1 MKIVSYLTNLLL
13 SSTPVIVD
21 YPLNDPM
28 WKMVRQVAL
37 PPQPRLQFSIAGYKG
52 EPAPLSTLQ
61 GQANTAYVTLA
72 ASLNYI
78 QNYADIKKWAA
89 TYGLRVYPRAGE
101 DLNAYYD
108 RSSLKFFYA
117 RVRGTPE
124 VIFTVNSSDIVAH
137 ELGHAVL
144 DAIRPDFWSVQ
155 SMEIEAFHESFA
167 DINAMVTTMQFEDV
181 LETVLAETKGNLR
194 VSNGLSRLAEQLGV
208 AVYQLTRGAT
218 LPWALRDAVNS
229 FKYVAPESLPA
240 EAPDNELCNECHS
253 FGRVFMGIWY
263 DILCGIYEKEKSKG
277 AVPLVA
283 LKTARD
289 RAFSY
294 LVRAATQ
301 APCVPRYH
309 EAVATVM
316 LNIDAQAGKPYQDVL
331 KMSFGNKGIRFNNIR
346 MLTDMHRD
354 DVDGA
359 YDSIKFGNA
368 ALVKDKKTIR
378 VSNILAAKKDS
389 LGALAVGKED
399 ISTVEVEVAC
409 DKYFQFDKSGRVI
422 EAIIPSDDEVMDAA
436 HARLMTIK
444 DIGPKSMWNIQGNKL
459 TRQYIV

>member
-137 ELGHAVL
+137 DPHCTE
-144 DAIRPDFWSVQ
+144 
-155 SMEIEAFHESFA
+155 
-167 DINAMVTTMQFEDV
+167 
-181 LETVLAETKGNLR
+181 
-194 VSNGLSRLAEQLGV
+194 
-208 AVYQLTRGAT
+208 
-218 LPWALRDAVNS
+218 
-229 FKYVAPESLPA
+229 
-240 EAPDNELCNECHS
+240 
-253 FGRVFMGIWY
+253 
-263 DILCGIYEKEKSKG
+263 
-277 AVPLVA
+277 
-283 LKTARD
+283 
-289 RAFSY
+289 
-294 LVRAATQ
+294 
-301 APCVPRYH
+301 
-309 EAVATVM
+309 
-316 LNIDAQAGKPYQDVL
+316 
-331 KMSFGNKGIRFNNIR
+331 
-346 MLTDMHRD
+346 
-354 DVDGA
+354 
-359 YDSIKFGNA
+359 
-368 ALVKDKKTIR
+368 
-378 VSNILAAKKDS
+378 
-389 LGALAVGKED
+389 
-399 ISTVEVEVAC
+399 
-409 DKYFQFDKSGRVI
+409 
-422 EAIIPSDDEVMDAA
+422 
-436 HARLMTIK
+436 
-444 DIGPKSMWNIQGNKL
+444 PK
-459 TRQYIV
+459 